1 MKLNVESKLSDI
13 FKEYPQLEE
22 KFKPYLNYFYEERLN
37 GILFRK
43 LSLIGALK
51 LLNVSEENREKL
63 IQEFYKTVNKHWG

>member
-13 FKEYPQLEE
+13 FKEYPHLEE
-22 KFKPYLNYFYEERLN
+22 KFKPYLIYFYEERLN
-37 GILFRK
+37 DILFRK

-63 IQEFYKTVNKHWG
+63 IQEFYKTVNKH